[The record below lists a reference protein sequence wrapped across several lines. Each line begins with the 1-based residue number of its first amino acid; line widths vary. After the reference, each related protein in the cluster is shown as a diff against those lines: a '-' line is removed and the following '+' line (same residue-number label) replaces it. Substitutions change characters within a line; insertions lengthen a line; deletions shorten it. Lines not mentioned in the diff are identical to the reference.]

1 MPINDTLYEVKQTVQ
16 FKKDYRLAK
25 KRGQDI
31 KLLQEIIFLLADGKL
46 LPEKNRDHP
55 LTGDWKGFRKCH
67 ITPDWLLVYKLEDD
81 ILVLTLTRIGTHSG
95 LDF

>member
-1 MPINDTLYEVKQTVQ
+1 MSDTLYEVKRTVQ
-16 FKKDYRLAK
+16 FKRDYRLAK
-25 KRGQDI
+25 KRGQDL
-31 KLLQEIIFLLADGKL
+31 KLLQEIILMLADGKP

-55 LTGDWKGFRKCH
+55 LIGDWKGFRECH

-81 ILVLTLTRIGTHSG
+81 ILVLTLTRTGTHSD